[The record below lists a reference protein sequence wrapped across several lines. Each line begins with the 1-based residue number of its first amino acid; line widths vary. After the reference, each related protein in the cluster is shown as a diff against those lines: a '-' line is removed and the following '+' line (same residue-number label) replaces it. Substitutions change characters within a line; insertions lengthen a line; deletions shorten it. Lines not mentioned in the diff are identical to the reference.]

1 MRQSMVEGTSN
12 LSSQYFPNS
21 AHNLNPM
28 FDETPRLSSRLDTPP
43 PIPTLE
49 HPMTKS
55 EMLQSQ

>member
-1 MRQSMVEGTSN
+1 
-12 LSSQYFPNS
+12 
-21 AHNLNPM
+21 M